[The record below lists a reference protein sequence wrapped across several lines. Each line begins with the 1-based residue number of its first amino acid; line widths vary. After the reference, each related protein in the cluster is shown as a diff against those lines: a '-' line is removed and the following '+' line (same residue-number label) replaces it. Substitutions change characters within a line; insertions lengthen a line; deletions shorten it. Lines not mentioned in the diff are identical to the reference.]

1 MMIRLRKGRVVL
13 IGIVII
19 LVLFVL
25 LSAIKGHMNEQ
36 NVKIGKYAK
45 IIQQQQMRIEQLDS
59 LNDNL
64 EQINLKQHND
74 IRELQ
79 GSTSMNVSEAA
90 TVPTTET
97 EEKDVNTDTKTS
109 EETTKDG
116 FNVVDSV
123 MVGATAVGVF
133 LGSTLKYVRMLPR
146 VP

>member
-1 MMIRLRKGRVVL
+1 MIRLRKGRVVL

-25 LSAIKGHMNEQ
+25 LSAIKGHMNIQ
-36 NVKIGKYAK
+36 DLTIGKYAK
-45 IIQQQQMRIEQLDS
+45 IIQQQQMRIQQLDG

-97 EEKDVNTDTKTS
+97 EEKDVNADTKTN
-109 EETTKDG
+109 EDANEG

-133 LGSTLKYVRMLPR
+133 LGSTLKYVRMLPK